1 MRLGYMGTSTVVRDI
16 EEMSRVL
23 EGPKAKINFI
33 GFVRLRHPRS
43 HIFADFDSN

>member
-1 MRLGYMGTSTVVRDI
+1 MGTSTVVRDI

-33 GFVRLRHPRS
+33 GFVRLSHPRS
-43 HIFADFDSN
+43 RTFADLDSS